1 MVIYYTEFYN
11 LNILLYYL
19 CIYLEVHDE
28 TRIME
33 LHKKRNCLASYCKL
47 VIYNIIPT
55 KSAASI
61 FKYYVKV
68 KFQYTCI

>member
-1 MVIYYTEFYN
+1 MVSLNFY
-11 LNILLYYL
+11 ILLYNTFHFF
-19 CIYLEVHDE
+19 IPFIPIIEVHDE

-47 VIYNIIPT
+47 IIYNIIPT

-68 KFQYTCI
+68 RFHV